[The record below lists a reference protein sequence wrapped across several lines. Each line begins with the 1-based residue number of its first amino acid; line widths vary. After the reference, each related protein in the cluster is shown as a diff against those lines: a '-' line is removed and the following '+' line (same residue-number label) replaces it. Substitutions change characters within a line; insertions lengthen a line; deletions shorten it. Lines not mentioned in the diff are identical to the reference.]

1 MEDSLRRDDLKP
13 AEQPRRPTRKVM
25 MWAIMLGGNRNRMWS
40 RILPYRRAQRALR
53 LIKHLGYT
61 DAYLSR
67 FGHVRV

>member
-1 MEDSLRRDDLKP
+1 
-13 AEQPRRPTRKVM
+13 